1 MVELEIDRDRR
12 RVREVDA
19 LLAGEMIGRH
29 SGALGTLCFV
39 VRRPGALLLFLSRR
53 NRRPGRAALTPL
65 IRFLVLAS
73 PLVFFSFSRRQGDTF
88 AASRP

>member
-1 MVELEIDRDRR
+1 MVELEIDKDQK

-39 VRRPGALLLFLSRR
+39 VRRPGAF
-53 NRRPGRAALTPL
+53 
-65 IRFLVLAS
+65 
-73 PLVFFSFSRRQGDTF
+73 FFSLSLFFCREGIADPAARR
-88 AASRP
+88 SHR